1 MPPRGDAAGPLPCR
15 DPSRI
20 IATMSVA
27 LTDPFDQLSPAPA
40 RRRFTRAEYDRLV
53 ADGFFEEDEKL
64 ELLDGEIVAM
74 APQGTAH
81 SKAIARLNNLI
92 TPSVS
97 GRACVMVQQPLAA
110 SDDSEPEPDLFI
122 LPRESLDEDWEDHP
136 SEALCVIEV
145 AVTSQRRDRYKAG
158 IYARAGVPQLI
169 LIDVPRRVALVH
181 RAPRDG
187 EYERIETVREGTPI
201 VLDAFPDVAFDLAA
215 ILPRATG

>member
-1 MPPRGDAAGPLPCR
+1 
-15 DPSRI
+15 
-20 IATMSVA
+20 MSVSVP
-27 LTDPFDQLSPAPA
+27 DPFDQLSPAPA

-53 ADGFFEEDEKL
+53 ADGFFDEDEKL

-74 APQGTAH
+74 TPQGSAH
-81 SKAIARLNNLI
+81 SKAILRLNMLLA
-92 TPSVS
+92 PALA
-97 GRACVMVQQPLAA
+97 GRAGVAVQLPFAA
-110 SDDSEPEPDLFI
+110 SDDSEPEPDVFI
-122 LPRESLDEDWEDHP
+122 LPLADISDDEDHP

-158 IYARAGVPQLI
+158 VFARASVPQLI

-201 VLDAFPDVAFDLAA
+201 TIDAFPDLSFDLARV
-215 ILPRATG
+215 LPRAAG